1 MQDELKIF
9 NYNDLINYFPIR
21 YIDRTRFYNLNDLPR
36 STSEIQ
42 LTGKIINYSIKKQFK
57 RKILIA
63 ELESNNQKINL
74 VWFRG
79 YKWVIDKL
87 KINEKYVVFGK
98 LNWFK
103 NTPSLVHPE
112 FVLQHLFIKEK
123 QLKIYPLYSIPEEL
137 VSKGITQKVFRNS
150 IENLFFKIT
159 NNLVETIPD
168 YILRKYN
175 LISRNIA

>member
-103 NTPSLVHPE
+103 KYSFPSPSRIC
-112 FVLQHLFIKEK
+112 FTTFIYKEK
-123 QLKIYPLYSIPEEL
+123 QLKIYPLYSF
-137 VSKGITQKVFRNS
+137 QRN
-150 IENLFFKIT
+150 
-159 NNLVETIPD
+159 
-168 YILRKYN
+168 
-175 LISRNIA
+175 